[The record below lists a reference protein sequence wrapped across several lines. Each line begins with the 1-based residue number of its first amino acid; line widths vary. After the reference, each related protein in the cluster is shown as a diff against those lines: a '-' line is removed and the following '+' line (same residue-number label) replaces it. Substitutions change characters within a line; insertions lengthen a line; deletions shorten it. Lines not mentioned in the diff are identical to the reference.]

1 MSKLT
6 KIGSDIWFD
15 LEPGEALNLRHG
27 TALTW
32 FGPRETLTSSS
43 VKSFGTNLKNSLFGL
58 PLFENEISVTDPTK
72 LLAQAGTINEIWEL
86 ELDDTPVFFKGGCYL
101 GRRGDVTL
109 NLRKLNFNDFL
120 YMVEPTG
127 TGKIYLSFPTNILGL
142 PLKGRTICTSKYTIA
157 LIKGEPEFK
166 NYTVKKEFKDLF
178 KKGGWTRTNSSE
190 ISQAE
195 EIYIYG
201 GSANSLLST
210 NSED

>member
-1 MSKLT
+1 MSKFT

-101 GRRGDVTL
+101 SRRGDVTL

-127 TGKIYLSFPTNILGL
+127 TGEIYLSFPTNILGL

-195 EIYIYG
+195 EIYFYG
-201 GSANSLLST
+201 GSVTSLLSS